1 MDNLLTLIDSRIAQ
15 TDRNSSSIKSIPCRV
30 EEVLDNNY
38 VRVKMITTG
47 AIYDLLNKSGTAV
60 TVGETAQVYYTG
72 LFNSKS
78 AYVGAVTNK
87 DSGGGNETP
96 LSLVVGETQLIEI
109 FDSEMVVGTCDF
121 AVKANTVCIIQ
132 FNITLWGVNG
142 GNTHFAFALDNN
154 VIYEPILTTHVG
166 EYISQSFSIP
176 LEIITG
182 THTLEIKAI
191 GDGLVSNASVMVY
204 GHGVESADHPY
215 EPTADADYIYETSAS
230 QTNTIYYIGDSLYPS
245 IPEVINGQPVKIL
258 RGTTFNQ
265 SNIKS
270 AYIPEG
276 VEEIE

>member
-15 TDRNSSSIKSIPCRV
+15 ADRSSSSIKSIPCRV
-30 EEVLDNNY
+30 EEILDNNY

-47 AIYDLLNKSGTAV
+47 AMYDLLNKSGTAV
-60 TVGETAQVYYTG
+60 TVGETAQVYYTS

-78 AYVGAVTNK
+78 AYIGAVANK

-109 FDSEMVVGTCDF
+109 FNSEMVVGTCDF
-121 AVKANTVCIIQ
+121 AVKANAVCIIQ
-132 FNITLWGVNG
+132 FNVTLWGVNG

-176 LEIITG
+176 FEIISG
-182 THTLEIKAI
+182 THVLEIKAI

-215 EPTADADYIYETSAS
+215 EPTTDADYIYETSAS
-230 QTNTIYYIGDSLYPS
+230 QTNTIYYIGSSLYPS
-245 IPEVINGQPVKIL
+245 IPQTINEQPVKIL

-270 AYIPEG
+270 VYIPEG

>member
-15 TDRNSSSIKSIPCRV
+15 ADRNNASIKSIPCRV
-30 EEVLDNNY
+30 EEVLGNNY

-60 TVGETAQVYYTG
+60 TVGETAQIYYTG

-78 AYVGAVTNK
+78 AYVGAVTTK
-87 DSGGGNETP
+87 DSAGSETP

-109 FDSEMVVGTCDF
+109 FDSEKVVGTCDF
-121 AVKANTVCIIQ
+121 AVKANAVCIIQ
-132 FNITLWGVNG
+132 FNVTLWGVNG
-142 GNTHFAFALDNN
+142 GNTHFAFALDDN

-176 LEIITG
+176 FEIISG
-182 THTLEIKAI
+182 THVLEIKAI

-204 GHGVESADHPY
+204 GHGVESAEHPY
-215 EPTADADYIYETSAS
+215 EPTTDADYIYETSVS
-230 QTNTIYYIGDSLYPS
+230 QTNTIYYTGDSLYPS
-245 IPEVINGQPVKIL
+245 IPEAINGQPVKIL

>member
-30 EEVLDNNY
+30 EEVLGNNY

-60 TVGETAQVYYTG
+60 TVGETAQIYYTG

-78 AYVGAVTNK
+78 AYVGAVTTK
-87 DSGGGNETP
+87 DSAGSETP

-109 FDSEMVVGTCDF
+109 FDSGKVVGTCDF
-121 AVKANTVCIIQ
+121 AVKANAVCIIQ
-132 FNITLWGVNG
+132 FNVTLWGVNG
-142 GNTHFAFALDNN
+142 GNTHFAFALDDN

-176 LEIITG
+176 FEIISG
-182 THTLEIKAI
+182 THVLEIKAI

-204 GHGVESADHPY
+204 GHGVESAEHPY
-215 EPTADADYIYETSAS
+215 EPTTDADYVYETSAS

-245 IPEVINGQPVKIL
+245 IPEVINGQPVKTL

-270 AYIPEG
+270 VYIPEG